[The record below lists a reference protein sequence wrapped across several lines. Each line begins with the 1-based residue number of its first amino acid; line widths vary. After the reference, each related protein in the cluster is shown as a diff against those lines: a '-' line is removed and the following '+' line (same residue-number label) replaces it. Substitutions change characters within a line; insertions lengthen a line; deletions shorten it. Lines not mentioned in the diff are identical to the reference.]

1 MRRMNQH
8 ERWRHEGVPV
18 YRHSVRCRS
27 SMTVQIRLTHFARE
41 GWNEDEWE

>member
-27 SMTVQIRLTHFARE
+27 GMTVQII
-41 GWNEDEWE
+41 